1 MFTGQFQWVLQWS
14 PSDLPD
20 LLFLTLLFLAFPSVL
35 WDPLHSSGKFPRGS
49 SVAYTQENLT
59 DRIWTLT
66 GVCIYKHKFSNIVF
80 IYYAYSSAACI
91 FLTHVSNKKH
101 LLIGA
106 QSWCLFSIILF
117 LLSTRPAQWPEAF
130 CDYPSLQDGALPSP
144 LNSQSNCLLLT
155 WQLLPCFLCVWAQD
169 VKENDIL
176 LWWHVS
182 RLDTHTLA
190 LSFECPWSHCLIQ

>member
-106 QSWCLFSIILF
+106 QSWCLCFHHVFYYFI
-117 LLSTRPAQWPEAF
+117 
-130 CDYPSLQDGALPSP
+130 SP
-144 LNSQSNCLLLT
+144 FYKTSSMT
-155 WQLLPCFLCVWAQD
+155 WS
-169 VKENDIL
+169 L
-176 LWWHVS
+176 LWLPQPTGWCP
-182 RLDTHTLA
+182 
-190 LSFECPWSHCLIQ
+190 SFPPEFPE

>member
-106 QSWCLFSIILF
+106 QSWCLFSSCF
-117 LLSTRPAQWPEAF
+117 LLFYFSF
-130 CDYPSLQDGALPSP
+130 LQDQLNDLKPFVTTPAYRMVPFLPPWIPRVTVSYWP
-144 LNSQSNCLLLT
+144 DSYCL
-155 WQLLPCFLCVWAQD
+155 
-169 VKENDIL
+169 
-176 LWWHVS
+176 VS
-182 RLDTHTLA
+182 YVSEPRM
-190 LSFECPWSHCLIQ
+190 